1 MRDAADEVGTA
12 AEQINGGN
20 QNLSSR
26 TEQQASSLQ
35 ETASSLEQLT
45 ATVRNNA
52 DNARQAN
59 QVATGARATA
69 QRGGARWAKAIA
81 AMEQINAASNRIA
94 EIIGVIDEIAFQTN
108 LLALNASVEAA
119 RRVNRGGFAVVAS
132 EVRNLASRSANAA
145 KEIKDLIRDSVDK
158 VQAGS
163 ELVNQSGDL
172 EEIVAGVKKVGDIIA
187 EISAASTEQSTG
199 IDQVNQAVSTMDQM
213 TQQNAALAEQT
224 SAASQAMRDN
234 AANMRELMAFFKMG
248 GRCGQASGVSATTR
262 RRCHRPTGL
271 LSRRVRRQ
279 PGPEHRRRN
288 RVRGRPAQTHRQP
301 QRSPPVAL
309 MTTVSGRSSDRR
321 VAPISC
327 RQRLTATD
335 LCLPAG

>member
-1 MRDAADEVGTA
+1 
-12 AEQINGGN
+12 
-20 QNLSSR
+20 
-26 TEQQASSLQ
+26 
-35 ETASSLEQLT
+35 
-45 ATVRNNA
+45 
-52 DNARQAN
+52 
-59 QVATGARATA
+59 
-69 QRGGARWAKAIA
+69 
-81 AMEQINAASNRIA
+81 MEQINAASNQIA

-119 RRVNRGGFAVVAS
+119 RAGEQGRGFAVVAS

-158 VQAGS
+158 VQVGS
-163 ELVNQSGDL
+163 ELVNQSGATL

-248 GRCGQASGVSATTR
+248 GGPAGRPVAAAKAVSATPTPAS
-262 RRCHRPTGL
+262 RPSVA
-271 LSRRVRRQ
+271 SRAAVVANTASAPRPRPAPVPKAAVRRSEV
-279 PGPEHRRRN
+279 PLAADEDGEWEEF
-288 RVRGRPAQTHRQP
+288 
-301 QRSPPVAL
+301 
-309 MTTVSGRSSDRR
+309 
-321 VAPISC
+321 
-327 RQRLTATD
+327 
-335 LCLPAG
+335 